1 MKDRRAALR
10 LSFFCKKIWRCF
22 MAIQFHEKAREFHLY
37 NKEVSYIMKIME
49 NGQIENLYWNHHLK
63 QYQ

>member
-1 MKDRRAALR
+1 
-10 LSFFCKKIWRCF
+10 

-49 NGQIENLYWNHHLK
+49 MDRLK
-63 QYQ
+63 ICIMERE

>member
-1 MKDRRAALR
+1 
-10 LSFFCKKIWRCF
+10 

-49 NGQIENLYWNHHLK
+49 NGQIENLYYGKRIKDREIL
-63 QYQ
+63 YSRGVGD